1 MNICNDQHSPMY
13 KITYKPT
20 TLSSVS
26 DEWLVCEKCFGKEE
40 FFGKSG
46 EIESIT
52 SLRNS
57 NKIRLEL
64 DHPSTV
70 TEIISETQKIL

>member
-1 MNICNDQHSPMY
+1 MNNCDDEHSPIY

-20 TLSSVS
+20 TLNKIPN
-26 DEWLVCEKCFGKEE
+26 EWFVCEKCFGKEE

-46 EIESIT
+46 EIESII

-57 NKIRLEL
+57 SKVRLKV
-64 DHPSTV
+64 DHSSPV
-70 TEIISETQKIL
+70 TEIISETQKTL

>member
-1 MNICNDQHSPMY
+1 MNNCDDQHSPMY

-26 DEWLVCEKCFGKEE
+26 NEWLVCEKCFGKEE

-46 EIESIT
+46 EIESII
-52 SLRNS
+52 SLRNYL
-57 NKIRLEL
+57 KIQLEV
-64 DHPSTV
+64 DHLLMMTREVSKKQ
-70 TEIISETQKIL
+70 S

>member
-1 MNICNDQHSPMY
+1 MY

-20 TLSSVS
+20 TLTNVS
-26 DEWLVCEKCFGKEE
+26 NEWLVCEKCFGKEE

-57 NKIRLEL
+57 NKIRLEH
-64 DHPSTV
+64 DDPSTV

>member
-1 MNICNDQHSPMY
+1 MNNCNDQHSPMY
-13 KITYKPT
+13 KIIYKPT
-20 TLSSVS
+20 ALDSVS
-26 DEWLVCEKCFGKEE
+26 NEWLVCEKCFGKEE

-57 NKIRLEL
+57 SKIRLEL
-64 DHPSTV
+64 EQSSLV
-70 TEIISETQKIL
+70 TEIIPETQKIL

>member
-1 MNICNDQHSPMY
+1 MNNCDDQHSPMY

-20 TLSSVS
+20 SLSSVAN
-26 DEWLVCEKCFGKEE
+26 EWLVCEKCFGKEE

-46 EIESIT
+46 EIESII

-57 NKIRLEL
+57 SKIRLEL
-64 DHPSTV
+64 DHPSHV

>member
-1 MNICNDQHSPMY
+1 MNNCDDQHTPIY

-20 TLSSVS
+20 ALDNVS
-26 DEWLVCEKCFGKEE
+26 DEWFVCEKCFGKEE

-46 EIESIT
+46 EIESII

-64 DHPSTV
+64 DDPSTV

>member
-1 MNICNDQHSPMY
+1 MNNCNDQHSPMY

-20 TLSSVS
+20 ALSSVAN
-26 DEWLVCEKCFGKEE
+26 EWLVCEKCFGKEE

-52 SLRNS
+52 SLRNFS
-57 NKIRLEL
+57 KIRLEL
-64 DHPSTV
+64 EQSSPV
-70 TEIISETQKIL
+70 TEIIPETQKIL